1 MAKLNLL
8 SASGKGKGLGIFDSS
23 KYKEHKRSPMA
34 QFFWRGRFT
43 LGMYVLLFL
52 LLAASFPAEHI
63 LRYGWTP
70 ATQHWLQIYLGNF
83 TSSFGLSVFAELPS
97 WLMRVLT
104 RTDIYT
110 IFPVISLLAF
120 FVLHNAAFIKEFNP
134 HGSDAYDSASSR
146 KANEEDIKKMGSRG
160 KSLFDGFMVVLGK
173 FKNKYF
179 KMDETLSVLCVA
191 PPGTGKTTGVVM
203 PTIFE
208 CDTVSMIVNDPK
220 PEIAK
225 LTSGYRAKTVGPVF
239 VINWAGQ
246 DDPKR
251 GIYYPSWNPLS
262 PSHIPSD
269 MSEREL
275 YVDSMCNVLIGE
287 TSKEM
292 HWTLTGR
299 AALSGFIHFMVSK
312 IERARANDWFLS
324 RIKSGEFDAEDA
336 ELLATYYEQMMDIN
350 ANAALNTLRAGQMS
364 EAGFVHIGTWAN
376 IPDQWIGR
384 EASFSMIFDW
394 INASQLDAAAKLEA
408 RRKQGD
414 QMAGLEDSMKDVFQ
428 TAVNEAK
435 HFNYAHRS
443 VLELTQLA
451 NTPDRERGSILSTV
465 FASLGIF
472 RNAAVRAR
480 TSHSDFH
487 FKDLRGMTDPADG
500 KVKPI
505 TVYLSVN
512 QVDAAA
518 LNPITGIFVELMS
531 NYLISNTPGMQT
543 NEGKLGPCPVL
554 FVLDEFPKMIKL
566 NAVIEGPAVGR
577 GQQVSY
583 LMIGQDLEQIA
594 AGYSREAMETLM
606 STTAAK
612 IVLRQNSMKTA
623 EAFAQMMGEK
633 ITVKDDGSSDNKGL
647 LYKPMDI
654 ITLSD
659 DKQLV
664 IIQGHANRPI
674 EADKPLWFKDEKLK
688 AKQAIPPS
696 NYLPDFLVASH
707 HYTVGFPGT
716 PIIRKQ

>member
-23 KYKEHKRSPMA
+23 KYKEHKQSPMA

-43 LGMYVLLFL
+43 IGMLILLFL
-52 LLAASFPAEHI
+52 MLAASFPAEQI
-63 LRYGWTP
+63 LRYGYTP
-70 ATQHWLQIYLGNF
+70 ATQTWLEIYWQNF
-83 TSSFGLSVFAELPS
+83 LTSFGLSVFAEIPS
-97 WLMRVLT
+97 WLERTIL

-110 IFPVISLLAF
+110 IFPVVSFLVF
-120 FVLHNAAFIKEFNP
+120 FILHNANFISEFNP
-134 HGSDAYDSASSR
+134 HGSDNYDSASSR
-146 KANEEDIKKMGSRG
+146 KANQKDIEKMGTKG

-173 FKNKYF
+173 FKDKYF
-179 KMDETLSVLCVA
+179 KLNETLSVLCVA
-191 PPGTGKTTGVVM
+191 PPGTGKTAGVVM

-208 CDTVSMIVNDPK
+208 CDSVSMIVNDPK

-225 LTSGYRAKTVGPVF
+225 LTSGYRAKNVGPVF

-262 PSHIPSD
+262 PSHIPGD

-324 RIKSGEFDAEDA
+324 RIKFGEFDAEDA
-336 ELLATYYEQMMDIN
+336 ELLATYYEQMFDIN
-350 ANAALNTLRAGQMS
+350 AAAALNTLREGKMT
-364 EAGFVHIGTWAN
+364 EAGYVHIGTWAN
-376 IPDQWIGR
+376 IPDAWIGR

-394 INASQLDAAAKLEA
+394 INAAQLDAAAKLDA

-428 TAVNEAK
+428 TAVAEAK

-443 VLELTQLA
+443 ILELTQLA

-487 FKDLRGMTDPADG
+487 FKDLRGMKDPSDG
-500 KVKPI
+500 KIKPI

-512 QVDAAA
+512 QVDAGA

-531 NYLISNTPGMQT
+531 NYLISNLPNSQT
-543 NEGKLGPCPVL
+543 NDGKLGPCPVL
-554 FVLDEFPKMIKL
+554 FILDEFPKMVKL

-594 AGYSREAMETLM
+594 SGYSREAMETLM

-623 EAFAQMMGEK
+623 EAFSHMMGDK
-633 ITVKDDGSSDNKGL
+633 ITIKKDGGKDNSGAL
-647 LYKPMDI
+647 FKPMDI

-659 DKQLV
+659 KKQLV

-674 EADKPLWFKDEKLK
+674 EADIPLWFNDDKLK
-688 AKQAIPPS
+688 AKQAVPPS
-696 NYLPDFLVASH
+696 AFLPDFLAQAH
-707 HYTVGFPGT
+707 HRLAGYPGH
-716 PIIRKQ
+716 PIKK